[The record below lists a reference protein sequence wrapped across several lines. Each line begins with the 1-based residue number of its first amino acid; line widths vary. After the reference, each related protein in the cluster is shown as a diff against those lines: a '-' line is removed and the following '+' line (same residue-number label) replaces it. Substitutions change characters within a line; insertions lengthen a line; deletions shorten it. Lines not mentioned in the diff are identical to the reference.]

1 MSYRMRRR
9 EDKRVYDG
17 KPSILADDSNCATI
31 ETRAVPQTRGPA
43 DALLYFF
50 HMSSHSTHPAITPVQ
65 PPTQSL
71 SQPPAHLGQKP
82 GLLSASQIEQPVT
95 ILDTFPNPRP
105 ARDYQ
110 VKFIFPEFTSICP
123 VTGQPDFATITISY
137 TPDQK
142 CVEMKSLKLYFLA
155 YRNKG
160 IFYEGVVN
168 TILDDLVSKLSPRHM
183 TIVGE
188 FNARGGT
195 VGVITATHN
204 S

>member
-1 MSYRMRRR
+1 MRRR
-9 EDKRVYDG
+9 KDHRVYVG
-17 KPSILADDSNCATI
+17 KPSILAYDSSCTTI
-31 ETRAVPQTRGPA
+31 ETRAVPQTRSPV
-43 DALLYFF
+43 DALLYFCN
-50 HMSSHSTHPAITPVQ
+50 MSSHSTHPAITPVQ
-65 PPTQSL
+65 APGQS
-71 SQPPAHLGQKP
+71 PAHLGQKP

-110 VKFIFPEFTSICP
+110 IKFVFPEFTSICP
-123 VTGQPDFATITISY
+123 VTGQPDFATITVSY

-168 TILDDLVSKLSPRHM
+168 TILDDLVFKLSPRHM
-183 TIVGE
+183 TVVGE

-195 VGVITATHN
+195 VGVITATH
-204 S
+204 SS